1 MNHALLIL
9 MLSFLYTDFLWLYF
23 YNRLFEGKSS
33 LKIQIWATLG
43 LWCLDC
49 LIKLFPVHV
58 WGMEQNEIM
67 NLIVIITSFLYAWVL
82 FKAPLFKI
90 FLSTAMYIVVQAT
103 MDMIGVNLTYLIA
116 GSYNMY
122 DTQFLLIAV
131 VCSGTLITLGT
142 VILVQLWKVLEE
154 KSWRAEGYQWLC
166 VILPLSQYVI
176 LQQTV
181 MYFSRDTIAVPITMI
196 AGLFL
201 GIFADIYM
209 FLLFDRMH
217 AKKEAEKELVHL
229 KYQYELEQL
238 RYEELI
244 AVQEE
249 TEKIK
254 HDFQNYLIVL
264 NNMEN

>member
-67 NLIVIITSFLYAWVL
+67 NLIVIITSFLYACVL

-122 DTQFLLIAV
+122 DTQFLL
-131 VCSGTLITLGT
+131 
-142 VILVQLWKVLEE
+142 
-154 KSWRAEGYQWLC
+154 
-166 VILPLSQYVI
+166 
-176 LQQTV
+176 
-181 MYFSRDTIAVPITMI
+181 I